1 MGLFSFARCVGAA
14 QTVFRCFF
22 REQLSEEVVPYEAA
36 DSVRLWEEVSPGS
49 SYVAV
54 LNWNLQGHRNG
65 FITSTHFIFILT
77 FNSYALKPRRN
88 PLLRIFLV
96 R

>member
-49 SYVAV
+49 IKGEKSDRSFPKV
-54 LNWNLQGHRNG
+54 GEE
-65 FITSTHFIFILT
+65 
-77 FNSYALKPRRN
+77 
-88 PLLRIFLV
+88 
-96 R
+96 